1 MPLRVKTVVRAA
13 APGSGLW
20 PAQDRLRGEPR
31 SRSRRNPCPRAT
43 LVTLRRSRNPGGR
56 CRGNDEKGAGI
67 VGSTR
72 GNHDVLH

>member
-43 LVTLRRSRNPGGR
+43 LGTPRRSRNPGAAV
-56 CRGNDEKGAGI
+56 AGMTKK
-67 VGSTR
+67 VPA
-72 GNHDVLH
+72 